1 MPKRYDNTIHKLFL
15 KSKTIKAIL
24 SSITRI
30 GPIIHIEDPKEAL
43 GVDHAYIEKDIKVD
57 KTTVA
62 DIVTTNYPVKNNAI
76 FIINL
81 DTN

>member
-1 MPKRYDNTIHKLFL
+1 MTKVGL
-15 KSKTIKAIL
+15 
-24 SSITRI
+24 
-30 GPIIHIEDPKEAL
+30 IIYIEDPKEAL

-81 DTN
+81 NTS